1 MGIFRFSDMPL
12 KKKITLIA
20 VVSSSVSLLMACL
33 VFILSESLTFPRV
46 MRQNLSNLAQI
57 IGDNSTAALSFN
69 DSRTAQGLL
78 DTLKANPHILSAC
91 LYDLKGQVFARYA
104 RPDAPQYWPAV
115 VWEEKSEFSG
125 GSVRIFQPV
134 LSGGDRVG
142 TLYLESD
149 TREMQLRMMD
159 YTLVTVVV
167 GVLAFLISLLVASRL
182 QQRVTGPLQQVVD
195 RMKDIAKGEGD
206 LTKRL
211 EVTGKDEIGE
221 VAEAFNTFV
230 GKLQGVE
237 DMKLDLISVVSH
249 QLKTPVAEINGFIEN
264 MMMGLTG
271 ELNPKQKTYLDEMRA
286 IGRENY
292 RLITDLLSASKIDRG
307 VVTVDLKPVSTKEVV
322 GLAIRDYEV
331 PLARKGLSLELE
343 GVWEGGMLYADRDK
357 LVEALRNLINN
368 AIKCTDKGSIT
379 VRALTEGDMGVIEVA
394 DTGIGMDAE
403 TMGRLFTKN
412 RVLGKEAH
420 RSGAGLGLYITKNFM
435 KQQNGDITVTSE
447 KGRGTC
453 FKLAVPRFKPGE
465 GGRL

>member
-1 MGIFRFSDMPL
+1 MKILRFSDMPL

-20 VVSSSVSLLMACL
+20 VISSSVSLLMACF
-33 VFILSESLTFPRV
+33 VFILNESLSFPKI
-46 MRQNLSNLAQI
+46 MKQNLSNLAQI

-69 DSRTAQGLL
+69 DSRTAQSLL

-91 LYDLKGQVFARYA
+91 LYDLKGQEFAHYTRA
-104 RPDAPQYWPAV
+104 GEADHWPSI

-125 GSVRIFQPV
+125 GSVRIFHPV

-149 TREMQLRMMD
+149 TGEMELRMVD
-159 YTLVTVVV
+159 YTLVTVAV
-167 GVLAFLISLLVASRL
+167 GVVAFFLSFLVASRL
-182 QQRVTGPLQQVVD
+182 QRRVTGPLNQVVE

-230 GKLQGVE
+230 GKLQSVE

-264 MMMGLTG
+264 MMTGLTG
-271 ELNPKQKTYLDEMRA
+271 DLNPKQKDYLNEMRS

-292 RLITDLLSASKIDRG
+292 RLICDLLSASKIDRG
-307 VVTVDLKPVSTKEVV
+307 VVTVDLKAVSTKEVV
-322 GLAIRDYEV
+322 GLAIRDYE
-331 PLARKGLSLELE
+331 LSMAQKGLDLRLE
-343 GVWEGGMLYADRDK
+343 GVWEAGTLYADRDK

-368 AIKCTDKGSIT
+368 AIKCTDRGSIT
-379 VRALTEGDMGVIEVA
+379 IRALTEGDMGVIEVA
-394 DTGIGMDAE
+394 DTGVGMDVE
-403 TMGRLFTKN
+403 TMERLFTKN

-435 KQQNGDITVTSE
+435 KYQKGDIAVRSE
-447 KGRGTC
+447 RGKGSC
-453 FKLAVPRFKPGE
+453 FKLTVPLFKKAE
-465 GGRL
+465 GVAP